1 MVEEMNT
8 SPIPAVEKNK
18 GGRPEGSTNAR
29 TRHVARMIEEQ
40 FDERG
45 SSLIGELVDLAM
57 TCKDDAVRSKTL
69 LGLSRY
75 VWPTLTAI
83 AIKQDSAPQTGFL
96 LDLGGDRVI
105 EVKPEQLDT
114 KVDPN

>member
-8 SPIPAVEKNK
+8 PQIPAVEKNK

-83 AIKQDSAPQTGFL
+83 AIKQDNAPQTGFL